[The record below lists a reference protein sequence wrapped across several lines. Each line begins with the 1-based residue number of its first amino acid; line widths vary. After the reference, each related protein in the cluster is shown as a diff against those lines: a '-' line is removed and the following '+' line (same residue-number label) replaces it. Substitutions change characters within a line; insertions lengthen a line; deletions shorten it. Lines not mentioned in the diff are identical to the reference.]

1 MDPLANLLEADRAT
15 RSTFLWANIS
25 CVRVHSELK
34 SRPNLTKVI
43 QRQILETSL
52 RFPLPNS
59 SQLQVHS
66 LFQMANTSAVVHEP
80 FTFRELHENGEI
92 PLSVRKEQW
101 QGNYKEAAIF
111 LEVSINSIP
120 SFGYRCFY
128 LAPYIKGY
136 LWLPKLLNSRTRQSL
151 FNLVP
156 LTA

>member
-1 MDPLANLLEADRAT
+1 M
-15 RSTFLWANIS
+15 
-25 CVRVHSELK
+25 RVHSELK

-111 LEVSINSIP
+111 LEVSINSNP
-120 SFGYRCFY
+120 SYGYRCFY
-128 LAPYIKGY
+128 LFQSTFSALCRKGLCLSQGTLADGY
-136 LWLPKLLNSRTRQSL
+136 LYLLQPKVTHIIINTLGSL
-151 FNLVP
+151 KLFDHWQYRLI
-156 LTA
+156 